1 MLSLGSYIGGVE
13 QPGRRWVYTLR
24 SSAMLSDFFGAV
36 RVKRGLER
44 GRLSPE
50 EVGTDVIG
58 RCAVADR
65 DDMEA
70 ALQAAARAV
79 DTWAGASPATRMRV
93 VEEFHHLVREKQDAL
108 VDLMI
113 AEGHP
118 RSLARWQVAGMLA
131 ATGAATRDFLAGQLE
146 YRVRDG
152 ARELRVRRVADGV
165 VCLNPPQNATVSNA
179 LLGIWALAAGNALVV
194 RAPRSA
200 PLGVMYALRE
210 LVAPALERAG
220 APAAALSVL
229 CSDAGATVEQWLA
242 SPLVDDIMYFG
253 GSEQGIAFGAECT
266 ARGKKPVLELAGN
279 DICVVWHDADLDL
292 AAEALAEAF
301 YGSGQICMVPNC
313 AVVHPRVA
321 DELLAKLAAR
331 AAAIRPGPPEAPDA
345 LLSPVLRTDR
355 FNDVLRQAVEA
366 GAELVCGGRRLDVD
380 GRPDDVRGLFLEPT
394 VIRVDG
400 LKGARELDAVR
411 HETFFP
417 LLPVVVPEEL
427 PDDELLTLVTEFVNS
442 NEYGLR
448 NSLWTGDEETAELFL
463 RRVRNGGLL
472 KVNDSHIGFL
482 PVLPTHGGTGLTGGP
497 GGEANYPLL
506 RTSHLQGVSV
516 AHGVRPSDA
525 VFAQPADD
533 ERLGD
538 DGRFSDDDRLS
549 DENRLGGDKE
559 VPL

>member
-1 MLSLGSYIGGVE
+1 MTRVLSYGSYIGGTE
-13 QPGRRWVYTLR
+13 QPGHGWVYTLR
-24 SSAMLSDFFGAV
+24 SSAMLLDFFGAV
-36 RVKRGLER
+36 RLKRGLER
-44 GRLSPE
+44 GRLTPDN
-50 EVGTDVIG
+50 VTADVVG

-70 ALQAAARAV
+70 ALQQAAQAA
-79 DTWAGASPATRMRV
+79 DSWSAAPPATRLRV
-93 VEEFHHLVREKQDAL
+93 VEEFHRLVEEKHDAL

-118 RSLARWQVAGMLA
+118 RSLARWETAGMLA
-131 ATGAATRDFLAGQLE
+131 ATSRATRDFLAGHME
-146 YRVRDG
+146 HRVGDG

-165 VCLNPPQNATVSNA
+165 VCLNPPQNATVANA

-210 LVAPALERAG
+210 LVAPALQRVG
-220 APAAALSVL
+220 APAGALSAL
-229 CSDAGATVEQWLA
+229 CSDAGGTLQQWLA
-242 SPLVDDIMYFG
+242 SPLVNDIMYFG
-253 GSEQGIAFGAECT
+253 GSAQGIAFGAECV
-266 ARGKKPVLELAGN
+266 AHGKKPVLELAGN

-321 DELLAKLAAR
+321 DELLARLAAR
-331 AAAIRPGPPEAPDA
+331 AAAIRPGLPEEPDA

-355 FNDVLRQAVEA
+355 FYDVLRQAMAA
-366 GAELVCGGRRLDVD
+366 GADVVCGGRRLDVD

-394 VIRVDG
+394 VIRVNG

-427 PDDELLTLVTEFVNS
+427 PDDELLLQVTEFVNG

-448 NSLWTGDEETAELFL
+448 NSLWTGDEQTAERFL
-463 RRVRNGGLL
+463 SRVRGGGLL

-516 AHGVRPSDA
+516 ARGVRPAEA
-525 VFAQPADD
+525 VFSRPADNDD
-533 ERLGD
+533 E
-538 DGRFSDDDRLS
+538 
-549 DENRLGGDKE
+549 E
-559 VPL
+559 VHA

>member
-1 MLSLGSYIGGVE
+1 MLSYGSYIAGVE
-13 QPGRRWVYTLR
+13 QPARQWVYTLR
-24 SSAMLSDFFGAV
+24 SSAMLRDFFGAV
-36 RVKRGLER
+36 RLKRSLER
-44 GRLSPE
+44 GRIAPE
-50 EVGTDVIG
+50 EAGVEVVG
-58 RCAVADR
+58 RSAVADQ
-65 DDMEA
+65 DDMA
-70 ALQAAARAV
+70 VALRRAAAAV
-79 DTWAGASPATRMRV
+79 DEWAAVPAATRMRV
-93 VEEFHHLVREKQDAL
+93 VAEFHALVAEKHDAL
-108 VDLMI
+108 VELMI

-118 RSLARWQVAGMLA
+118 RSLARWEAAGMLA
-131 ATGAATRDFLAGQLE
+131 ATGPATRDFLSGQLE
-146 YRVRDG
+146 HRVRDG

-165 VCLNPPQNATVSNA
+165 VCLNPPQNATVANA

-210 LVAPALERAG
+210 LVAPALERVG

-229 CSDAGATVEQWLA
+229 CCEAGATLRQWLA

-253 GSEQGIAFGAECT
+253 GSEQGIAFGAECV
-266 ARGKKPVLELAGN
+266 AAGKKPVLELAGN
-279 DICVVWHDADLDL
+279 DVCVVWHDADLDL
-292 AAEALAEAF
+292 AAEALSEAF

-331 AAAIRPGPPEAPDA
+331 AAAIRPGPPEEPGA

-355 FNDVLRQAVEA
+355 FHEVLRQAEAA
-366 GAELVCGGRRLDVD
+366 GAEIVCGGRRLDVD
-380 GRPDDVRGLFLEPT
+380 GRPDEVRGLFLEPT

-400 LKGARELDAVR
+400 LKGARDLDAVR

-417 LLPVVVPEEL
+417 LLPVVVPEEAS
-427 PDDELLTLVTEFVNS
+427 DGELLAQVTDFVNS

-448 NSLWTGDEETAELFL
+448 NSLWTGDEETAERFL
-463 RRVRNGGLL
+463 SRLRNGGLV

-516 AHGVRPSDA
+516 ARGVRPSEA
-525 VFAQPADD
+525 VFGGPAAP
-533 ERLGD
+533 
-538 DGRFSDDDRLS
+538 
-549 DENRLGGDKE
+549 GGPVEKNE
-559 VPL
+559 GVQV